1 MRALPA
7 VVATLE
13 MFHIKAISISGVLG
27 VRANLTSW
35 RERTSVRKGHKV
47 KQIMCS
53 QYQAVIR
60 WYFTVVLLFA
70 LTFLMG
76 LFIPGPGFSFFLPP
90 RTLRCCRCWSLFGP
104 RLRSPWPRARPP
116 ACDSTV
122 STNAFRAELH
132 AFSGVSQA
140 AASADCN
147 QIQSGIKR
155 RSWHLTPSKEN
166 RES

>member
-1 MRALPA
+1 MRVRPA
-7 VVATLE
+7 VVTVLQT
-13 MFHIKAISISGVLG
+13 FHVKVISFFRHPTS
-27 VRANLTSW
+27 RANLTSW
-35 RERTSVRKGHKV
+35 RERTSMRKGHKV
-47 KQIMCS
+47 KQIMCL

-60 WYFTVVLLFA
+60 CFSTVVLFVLFVLA
-70 LTFLMG
+70 G
-76 LFIPGPGFSFFLPP
+76 LFIPAPNFHA
-90 RTLRCCRCWSLFGP
+90 LRCCRSWSLFGA

-155 RSWHLTPSKEN
+155 RS
-166 RES
+166 

>member
-1 MRALPA
+1 MHALPA
-7 VVATLE
+7 VVTIMQ
-13 MFHIKAISISGVLG
+13 MFHVKVISISGVLRS
-27 VRANLTSW
+27 RANLTSW
-35 RERTSVRKGHKV
+35 RERASTRKGHKV
-47 KQIMCS
+47 KQIMCL
-53 QYQAVIR
+53 QYQAVTR
-60 WYFTVVLLFA
+60 CSSAVVLLFV
-70 LTFLMG
+70 LSFLMA
-76 LFIPGPGFSFFLPP
+76 LFIPITNF
-90 RTLRCCRCWSLFGP
+90 RALRRCRCRSLFGA

-155 RSWHLTPSKEN
+155 RS
-166 RES
+166 

>member
-1 MRALPA
+1 MAPP
-7 VVATLE
+7 
-13 MFHIKAISISGVLG
+13 
-27 VRANLTSW
+27 
-35 RERTSVRKGHKV
+35 
-47 KQIMCS
+47 
-53 QYQAVIR
+53 
-60 WYFTVVLLFA
+60 LLFFCSFVLNFTRRA
-70 LTFLMG
+70 
-76 LFIPGPGFSFFLPP
+76 FSCPISML
-90 RTLRCCRCWSLFGP
+90 CGAVGAWSLIGA

-155 RSWHLTPSKEN
+155 RS
-166 RES
+166 